1 MRGKF
6 TPALPKIG
14 SITYTFHQGNS
25 RDSSDFDIYDIG
37 VSGLGIIIGMAGYW
51 PATPLVPI
59 NSSGI
64 YIDPVGANTN
74 PNTYNGATASFEL
87 VCLLL
92 CRNGK
97 ITQWIYNNTHQ
108 AAWYYFVGSKTYKFK

>member
-37 VSGLGIIIGMAGYW
+37 VSGL
-51 PATPLVPI
+51 V
-59 NSSGI
+59 
-64 YIDPVGANTN
+64 
-74 PNTYNGATASFEL
+74 
-87 VCLLL
+87 LLL
-92 CRNGK
+92 
-97 ITQWIYNNTHQ
+97 
-108 AAWYYFVGSKTYKFK
+108 AWRAIGPQRLWSP